1 MLLCGKV
8 LAHREKENVIINF
21 FFCRLKQMETGI
33 ADFQLSKT
41 SMHMFLASLE
51 AAKDL
56 QYYPVKSVTTHASR
70 VVRLL
75 EGMETSMTSADFF
88 ELRTRLEYI
97 TAAKANPFAEMDI
110 SDSCP

>member
-1 MLLCGKV
+1 
-8 LAHREKENVIINF
+8 
-21 FFCRLKQMETGI
+21 MEAGI

-41 SMHMFLASLE
+41 ALHMFLASLE

-75 EGMETSMTSADFF
+75 EGMEATMTSADFF

-97 TAAKANPFAEMDI
+97 TAAKANPFAVMEVPDNN
-110 SDSCP
+110 PHAAQALRETLF